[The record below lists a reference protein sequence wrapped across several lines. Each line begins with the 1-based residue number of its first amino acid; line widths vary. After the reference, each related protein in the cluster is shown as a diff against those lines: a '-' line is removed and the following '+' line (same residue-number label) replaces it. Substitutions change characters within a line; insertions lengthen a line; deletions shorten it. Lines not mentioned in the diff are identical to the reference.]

1 MYDTL
6 NPNNPSRGGAVAY
19 TIRKNGDQSYYII
32 DTSIPGG
39 RDVEHQTSPER
50 AQAALLRWQATT
62 PGPRLVV
69 GVDASQPQQSL
80 SVVDGAA
87 DARRAAL
94 SGLIAGKA
102 ADARAAVGRLSSAAD
117 LRILAE
123 MEEQGKG
130 RKTVLNAIAERLEQV
145 A

>member
-1 MYDTL
+1 M
-6 NPNNPSRGGAVAY
+6 RY
-19 TIRKNGDQSYYII
+19 TIRQNDEQSYYII

-50 AQAALLRWQATT
+50 ARAALVRWQATA
-62 PGPRLVV
+62 PGPRLVI
-69 GVDASQPQQSL
+69 DAETSEPQQSL

-87 DARRAAL
+87 DARRAVL
-94 SGLIAGKA
+94 STLLSRSA
-102 ADARAAVGRLSSAAD
+102 ADARSAVGRVSSASE

-123 MEEQGKG
+123 MEGQGKG
-130 RKTVLNAIAERLEQV
+130 RKTVLKAISARLERV